1 MDVRRARNAAR
12 LPTRRSRRPT
22 LHSPLRACRYRQL
35 DSYVHAPAAGAAAGL
50 VPQALRHG
58 LQTELRE
65 WFQLIAVLEAQRQS
79 ELTLVQLL
87 VWSAEPMQR
96 LIAMVQ
102 LVKGCGHLKG
112 GAMCVAMRTYERH
125 GDPALSKHVRQVR
138 AAARRRPP
146 PPPPPAPPR
155 IPAREHES
163 HAPAPLIRRVVQRT
177 CHTRL
182 MAMKIRR
189 AQ

>member
-1 MDVRRARNAAR
+1 MDVRRARARNSAR
-12 LPTRRSRRPT
+12 LPTRRSDAHPS
-22 LHSPLRACRYRQL
+22 SPLRARRYRQL

-138 AAARRRPP
+138 AARRRLPV
-146 PPPPPAPPR
+146 PPR
-155 IPAREHES
+155 PVS
-163 HAPAPLIRRVVQRT
+163 PHANTNPTRRHLRSGAWFNERA
-177 CHTRL
+177 TRD
-182 MAMKIRR
+182 
-189 AQ
+189 

>member
-138 AAARRRPP
+138 AAAFHPP
-146 PPPPPAPPR
+146 PPPPPAPPD

-163 HAPAPLIRRVVQRT
+163 HAPAPPIRRVVQRT

>member
-1 MDVRRARNAAR
+1 M
-12 LPTRRSRRPT
+12 
-22 LHSPLRACRYRQL
+22 
-35 DSYVHAPAAGAAAGL
+35 
-50 VPQALRHG
+50 PQALRHG

-138 AAARRRPP
+138 AAAR
-146 PPPPPAPPR
+146 PPR
-155 IPAREHES
+155 ARRRLPLPPRPVPP
-163 HAPAPLIRRVVQRT
+163 HANTNPTRRHLRSGAWFNERA
-177 CHTRL
+177 TRD
-182 MAMKIRR
+182 
-189 AQ
+189 

>member
-1 MDVRRARNAAR
+1 M
-12 LPTRRSRRPT
+12 
-22 LHSPLRACRYRQL
+22 
-35 DSYVHAPAAGAAAGL
+35 
-50 VPQALRHG
+50 PQALRHG

-138 AAARRRPP
+138 AAARRPP
-146 PPPPPAPPR
+146 TAASPSRLAPISP
-155 IPAREHES
+155 
-163 HAPAPLIRRVVQRT
+163 HANTNPTRRHLRSGAWFNERA
-177 CHTRL
+177 TRD
-182 MAMKIRR
+182 
-189 AQ
+189 

>member
-1 MDVRRARNAAR
+1 MDVRRARARNSAR
-12 LPTRRSRRPT
+12 LPTRRSDAHPS
-22 LHSPLRACRYRQL
+22 SPLRARRYRQL

-138 AAARRRPP
+138 AARPP
-146 PPPPPAPPR
+146 PAHRRLPLPPR
-155 IPAREHES
+155 PISP
-163 HAPAPLIRRVVQRT
+163 HANTNPTRRHLSSGAWFNERA
-177 CHTRL
+177 TRD
-182 MAMKIRR
+182 
-189 AQ
+189 